1 MPCRNPIPAG
11 MIPVR
16 QHEPVRR
23 RLTSLALAAGVGVAA
38 TTTVIARRRVVHPAE
53 RHVFHAVN
61 DLPRGIAVPITV
73 VMQAGSFAAI
83 PIVAGTARLA
93 HQRRL
98 SVAAAVSGTA
108 VWAGCK
114 ALKRSVGR
122 GRPTDHLE
130 NPTIRGAAQRGLGF
144 PSGHA
149 AVSVTLA
156 GLVAPRVPPPVRVFV
171 WAVAGTTAV
180 ARIYVGAHLPLDV
193 LGGAGVG
200 LAVASATRLILDR
213 GR

>member
-1 MPCRNPIPAG
+1 M
-11 MIPVR
+11 R
-16 QHEPVRR
+16 QHGPVRR
-23 RLTSLALAAGVGVAA
+23 RLTSLALAVGVGVAM

-53 RHVFHAVN
+53 RQVFHAVN
-61 DLPRGIAVPITV
+61 NLPRGIAVPITV
-73 VMQAGSFAAI
+73 VMQAGGFAAI
-83 PIVAGTARLA
+83 PVVAGAARLA

-98 SVAAAVSGTA
+98 SVAAAVSGTV

-149 AVSVTLA
+149 AVSATLA
-156 GLVAPRVPPPVRVFV
+156 GLVSPLVSPPLRVAV
-171 WAVAGTTAV
+171 WAVAAATAV
-180 ARIYVGAHLPLDV
+180 ARVYVGAHLPLDV

-200 LAVASATRLILDR
+200 LAVASATRLVLDHT
-213 GR
+213 G